1 MSDPRARAQAWPGK
15 RALTDALGQPA
26 PRDWIAV
33 PGKRALTDTMS
44 RRAGGRALPP
54 SLGLEG
60 LRREQER

>member
-1 MSDPRARAQAWPGK
+1 MSDPRARADAWPGK

-44 RRAGGRALPP
+44 RRVGAGAVPS

-60 LRREQER
+60 LRKEPGR